1 MLKENVIIL
10 GHSGFIGSK
19 LETYLTKTEHFNIIG
34 RSLPELDLTDREQIN
49 KLIPFINSECT
60 IILAA
65 AVKRQFGDTLEVFD
79 QNMSIVEN
87 LCRLLDDHPIKR
99 LIYMSSAA
107 VYGEETENT
116 NISELTPVNPTS
128 YYGINKFTSECLF
141 RRTFNSNSTTKLI
154 CLRPPLIYGPG
165 DLGRTYGPSG
175 FISSALDKTEITLWG
190 DGTELREFIFIE
202 DLCKIIEK
210 LIKSSFEGI
219 LNVTSGVSYR
229 FIDIIEI
236 LQKKFPNLQYVTKSR
251 SKEKVDNAFDARKLF
266 SIIGNEFKFVNLEDG
281 INKII
286 NDQG

>member
-202 DLCKIIEK
+202 
-210 LIKSSFEGI
+210 
-219 LNVTSGVSYR
+219 N
-229 FIDIIEI
+229 
-236 LQKKFPNLQYVTKSR
+236 
-251 SKEKVDNAFDARKLF
+251 
-266 SIIGNEFKFVNLEDG
+266 
-281 INKII
+281 
-286 NDQG
+286 